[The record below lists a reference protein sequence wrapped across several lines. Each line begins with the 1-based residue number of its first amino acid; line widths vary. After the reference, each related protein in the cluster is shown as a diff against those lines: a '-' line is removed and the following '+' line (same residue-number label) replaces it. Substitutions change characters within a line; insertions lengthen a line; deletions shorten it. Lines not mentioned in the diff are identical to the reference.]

1 MNESKNRDGESR
13 GIRMGQ
19 SHESKRLKLR
29 GLRIVCVPLF
39 LAFVVAL
46 TTLPLQAQVDFAG
59 TWGQKAQED
68 IAERGD
74 AAIGDYVSLPL
85 NDATRMRADAWDA
98 EQWTMVEHLCH
109 AHPIDY
115 APRGPSQMR
124 IWSDIDPMTQGVMA
138 WHTILSYMLPQ
149 RTIYMDGRPHP
160 PEWAAHTWQGF
171 STGEWVGDMLK
182 VTTTHLK
189 EGYFRRNGL
198 ARSEKATITEYFFMD
213 ENNLTDVAIINDPVY
228 LTEPFVLSTDW
239 VRDVGKQLSPNFCIS
254 TVEIT
259 HPKGWVAYHLPGHNP
274 WLHEYSDKTGIPYE
288 AIRGGAETMYPEYQ
302 KKLATMT
309 VAPKPDSNSSKKD
322 R

>member
-1 MNESKNRDGESR
+1 
-13 GIRMGQ
+13 MGQ
-19 SHESKRLKLR
+19 TEVGMRLKVFPR
-29 GLRIVCVPLF
+29 GTSSGANRNYGVARLLLF
-39 LAFVVAL
+39 LAVTAL
-46 TTLPLQAQVDFAG
+46 LTSAPVRAQVDFAG
-59 TWGQKAQED
+59 TWGQKFQED

-74 AAIGDYVSLPL
+74 AAIGDYVSLPI

-213 ENNLTDVAIINDPVY
+213 ENSLTDLAIINDPVY

-259 HPKGWVAYHLPGHNP
+259 HAKGWVAYHLPGHNP
-274 WLHEYSDKTGIPYE
+274 WLHEYSDKTGIPYD

-309 VAPKPDSNSSKKD
+309 VAPKPDSDSAQKGK
-322 R
+322 

>member
-1 MNESKNRDGESR
+1 
-13 GIRMGQ
+13 
-19 SHESKRLKLR
+19 
-29 GLRIVCVPLF
+29 
-39 LAFVVAL
+39 
-46 TTLPLQAQVDFAG
+46 
-59 TWGQKAQED
+59 
-68 IAERGD
+68 
-74 AAIGDYVSLPL
+74 
-85 NDATRMRADAWDA
+85 
-98 EQWTMVEHLCH
+98 
-109 AHPIDY
+109 
-115 APRGPSQMR
+115 
-124 IWSDIDPMTQGVMA
+124 MTQGVTA

-171 STGEWVGDMLK
+171 STGEWVGDTLK

-309 VAPKPDSNSSKKD
+309 VAPKPESDSRKKVNE
-322 R
+322 

>member
-1 MNESKNRDGESR
+1 
-13 GIRMGQ
+13 MGQ
-19 SHESKRLKLR
+19 TEVGMRLKVFPR
-29 GLRIVCVPLF
+29 GTSSGANRNYGVARLLLF
-39 LAFVVAL
+39 LAVTAL
-46 TTLPLQAQVDFAG
+46 LTSAPVRAQVDFAG
-59 TWGQKAQED
+59 TWGQKFQED

-74 AAIGDYVSLPL
+74 AAIGDYVSLPI

-213 ENNLTDVAIINDPVY
+213 ENNLTDLAIINDPVY

-274 WLHEYSDKTGIPYE
+274 WLHEYSDKTGIPYD

-309 VAPKPDSNSSKKD
+309 VAPRPDSDSAQKGK
-322 R
+322 

>member
-1 MNESKNRDGESR
+1 M
-13 GIRMGQ
+13 
-19 SHESKRLKLR
+19 KRFL
-29 GLRIVCVPLF
+29 GLWAIHCVDEPRNC
-39 LAFVVAL
+39 ASIGVAL
-46 TTLPLQAQVDFAG
+46 ALALIVLFAASPLRAQVDFEG
-59 TWGQKAQED
+59 TWGQNFRED

-74 AAIGDYVSLPL
+74 AAIGDYVSLPI

-124 IWSDIDPMTQGVMA
+124 IWSDVDSMTEGVLA
-138 WHTILSYMLPQ
+138 WHTILSYMLPE

-198 ARSEKATITEYFFMD
+198 ARSEKATITEYFFLD
-213 ENNLTDVAIINDPVY
+213 ENNLTDVAIISDPVY

-239 VRDVGKQLSPNFCIS
+239 VSDVGKQLSPNFCIS
-254 TVEIT
+254 TVEID

-274 WLHEYSDKTGIPYE
+274 WLHEYADKAGIPYE

-302 KKLATMT
+302 KKLATMHVPAT
-309 VAPKPDSNSSKKD
+309 PESKSAENG

>member
-1 MNESKNRDGESR
+1 
-13 GIRMGQ
+13 MGQ
-19 SHESKRLKLR
+19 TEVGMRLKVFPR
-29 GLRIVCVPLF
+29 GTSSGANRNYGVARLLLF
-39 LAFVVAL
+39 LAVTAL
-46 TTLPLQAQVDFAG
+46 LTSAPVRAQVDFAG
-59 TWGQKAQED
+59 TWGQKFQED

-74 AAIGDYVSLPL
+74 AAIGDYVSLPI

-124 IWSDIDPMTQGVMA
+124 IWSDIDPMTQGVVA

-213 ENNLTDVAIINDPVY
+213 ENSLTDLAIINDPVY

-239 VRDVGKQLSPNFCIS
+239 VRDVGKQLSPNFCLS

-274 WLHEYSDKTGIPYE
+274 WLHEYSDKTGIPYD

-309 VAPKPDSNSSKKD
+309 VAPKPDSDSAQKGK
-322 R
+322 

>member
-1 MNESKNRDGESR
+1 MRLTIFARENSSGTLRNR
-13 GIRMGQ
+13 RMTC
-19 SHESKRLKLR
+19 SL
-29 GLRIVCVPLF
+29 LF
-39 LAFVVAL
+39 LAFIAAL
-46 TTLPLQAQVDFAG
+46 TSSALRAQVDFAG
-59 TWGQKAQED
+59 TWGQKFQED

-74 AAIGDYVSLPL
+74 AAIGDYVSLPI

-124 IWSDIDPMTQGVMA
+124 IWSDIDPMTQGVLA

-160 PEWAAHTWQGF
+160 PDWAAHTWQGF

-213 ENNLTDVAIINDPVY
+213 ENNLTDVAIIRDPVY

-254 TVEIT
+254 TVEIN

-274 WLHEYSDKTGIPYE
+274 WLHEYADKTGIPYE
-288 AIRGGAETMYPEYQ
+288 AIRGGADTMYPEYQ
-302 KKLATMT
+302 KKLATML
-309 VAPKPDSNSSKKD
+309 VPKPESNSSEKG

>member
-1 MNESKNRDGESR
+1 MRLIEVTMCLMASPNGNGSKTGRSYGVTCF
-13 GIRMGQ
+13 
-19 SHESKRLKLR
+19 LL
-29 GLRIVCVPLF
+29 LF
-39 LAFVVAL
+39 AL
-46 TTLPLQAQVDFAG
+46 TGLLISSPVRAQVDLAG
-59 TWGQKAQED
+59 TWGQKFQED

-74 AAIGDYVSLPL
+74 AAIGDYVSLPI
-85 NDATRMRADAWDA
+85 NDATRSRADAWDA

-124 IWSDIDPMTQGVMA
+124 IWSDIDPMTQGVVA

-149 RTIYMDGRPHP
+149 RTIYMDGRAHP
-160 PEWAAHTWQGF
+160 PDWAAHTWQGF
-171 STGEWVGDMLK
+171 STGEWVGDTLK

-198 ARSEKATITEYFFMD
+198 ARSEKATITEYFFLD
-213 ENNLTDVAIINDPVY
+213 ENNLTDVAIITDPVY

-302 KKLATMT
+302 KKLATLPIP
-309 VAPKPDSNSSKKD
+309 PKPGSDSSEKGK
-322 R
+322 

>member
-1 MNESKNRDGESR
+1 MAFPSGTSSGASR
-13 GIRMGQ
+13 NYGVA
-19 SHESKRLKLR
+19 RLL
-29 GLRIVCVPLF
+29 LL
-39 LAFVVAL
+39 LAFTAL
-46 TTLPLQAQVDFAG
+46 LVSAPVRAQVDFAG
-59 TWGQKAQED
+59 TWGQKFQED

-74 AAIGDYVSLPL
+74 AAIGDYVSLPI

-302 KKLATMT
+302 KKLAT
-309 VAPKPDSNSSKKD
+309 VAPKPDSSSAEKGK
-322 R
+322 